1 MSAQLKELLFPKGK
15 IHTGEPEDKLRPS
28 LSNSCAAGM
37 RPSSLHCVSRLRP
50 RPPLQNGNNPC
61 PTGVSACESLRAQ
74 PSSNV
79 KTMTLFAQEQQL
91 KFAGGFTV
99 FRNVHGQFLCNP
111 SPSENTSTSA
121 LLYIFTHGQT
131 DAQKRAGRQG
141 RWWSENRVG
150 LFTSSGPL
158 GTAKCHLELDSR
170 SPVHSAATETV
181 TTAPKKNP
189 RHHRTEDRTE
199 ALTDKGEIQDQPRH
213 PALPFPET
221 PKLPGG

>member
-1 MSAQLKELLFPKGK
+1 MSAQLKELLFPNGK
-15 IHTGEPEDKLRPS
+15 IHTGEPEGKLRPS

-99 FRNVHGQFLCNP
+99 FRNVHGQFLCNT
-111 SPSENTSTSA
+111 SPSENTLTSA
-121 LLYIFTHGQT
+121 L
-131 DAQKRAGRQG
+131 QKIPRLQV
-141 RWWSENRVG
+141 S
-150 LFTSSGPL
+150 FTSLHTDRLTLRNVRDINVDGGARTGWALSLVQAHWGQP
-158 GTAKCHLELDSR
+158 S
-170 SPVHSAATETV
+170 V
-181 TTAPKKNP
+181 T
-189 RHHRTEDRTE
+189 
-199 ALTDKGEIQDQPRH
+199 
-213 PALPFPET
+213 
-221 PKLPGG
+221 